1 MLGQSDLLCKG
12 IRALWWWV
20 AKEVRGLTNPCSL
33 WRKTSARESGR
44 LGFERAKSA
53 LP

>member
-44 LGFERAKSA
+44 LAFEGAGFA
-53 LP
+53 PP